1 MAAQDTWEKKDKGRE
16 DSAEIQ
22 GFLQNVRTAAP
33 SADACWEALPWFW
46 NKWVPDFAEKD
57 SHFGEKRRSESV
69 QRLAMYILTDPRCI
83 WREGVRQPTDP
94 RIYQSL
100 FDERREAPSDEATL
114 RDAFHSHLRL
124 AKFVFEKI
132 LPMWE
137 PAAASLRREW

>member
-69 QRLAMYILTDPRCI
+69 QRLAMFPPHPVSAPGSYAGGGGEPPVLINHL
-83 WREGVRQPTDP
+83 QPMDSSGH
-94 RIYQSL
+94 SL
-100 FDERREAPSDEATL
+100 
-114 RDAFHSHLRL
+114 
-124 AKFVFEKI
+124 
-132 LPMWE
+132 
-137 PAAASLRREW
+137 